1 MALRGARAGSIRVEG
16 LSRLIRDFQAM
27 DKEMAADMRREL
39 INIGNIVTDEA
50 KDNRVPAQDLAAG
63 QRGQDDRRNTG
74 KLQRGLRARMRG
86 TATIVENRAKR
97 DGYLYPS
104 IYEYGKGRPF
114 LEPALDAK
122 TDEIMEALEDMI
134 DRLTSANGFGR
145 GGLL

>member
-1 MALRGARAGSIRVEG
+1 MGLRSARAGSIRVEG
-16 LSRLIRDFQAM
+16 LSNLIRDFQAM
-27 DKEMAADMRREL
+27 DKEMARDLRREL
-39 INIGNIVTDEA
+39 IDIGNIVTEEA
-50 KDNRVPAQDLAAG
+50 KDNQVPDQNLAAG
-63 QRGQDDRRNTG
+63 QRGEDDRRNTG

-86 TATIVENRAKR
+86 TTTIVENRAKR

-122 TDEIMEALEDMI
+122 TDEIVEALGDMI